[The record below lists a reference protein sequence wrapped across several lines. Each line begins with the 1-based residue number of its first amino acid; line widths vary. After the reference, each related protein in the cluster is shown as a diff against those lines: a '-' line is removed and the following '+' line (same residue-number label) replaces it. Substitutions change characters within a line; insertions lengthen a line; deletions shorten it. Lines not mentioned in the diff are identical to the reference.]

1 MPQSESLPTLPLS
14 NAMGYPGV
22 LTEVTQASIRE
33 VMLHYAHGPSTS
45 ARHHLIAAGLEIM
58 GRVSSLKDVGL
69 RRVIERAGYGFSRF
83 YSIWPNLETY
93 HFDVWR
99 FGLKCYSLSEIEHL
113 RQLGSESPDAFANV
127 LARHSVLAQHFVSPL
142 VFKKLMNEHANGSM
156 MDMLSHIPEHINAT
170 HSMFLLLFPQ
180 LTQNLP
186 LAKLEPFA
194 WMAGIYLFTRSMD
207 EAHNISD
214 DQAIALLRDLLM
226 SIWSE
231 PNSA

>member
-1 MPQSESLPTLPLS
+1 MPQSESLPTLPS
-14 NAMGYPGV
+14 PNATSYPSV
-22 LTEVTQASIRE
+22 LTEVSAETIRE

-45 ARHHLIAAGLEIM
+45 ARHHLITAGLEIM
-58 GRVSSLKDVGL
+58 GRVSTLKDLGL
-69 RRVIERAGYGFSRF
+69 RGVIERAGYGFSRF
-83 YSIWPNLETY
+83 YKIWPTLETY

-99 FGLKCYSLSEIEHL
+99 FGLKCYSLSEMEHL
-113 RQLGSESPDAFANV
+113 RQLGGESPAAFADV
-127 LARHSVLAQHFVSPL
+127 LARHSVLAQHFVSPM
-142 VFKKLMNEHANGSM
+142 VFKRLMNDHADGSM
-156 MDMLSHIPEHINAT
+156 MRMLSHVPEHTKAT
-170 HSMFLLLFPQ
+170 HSMFLLLFPE
-180 LTQNLP
+180 LSEKLP
-186 LAKLEPFA
+186 LTKLEPFA